1 MLRVITVCLICLLPM
16 WAFTQSDLFK
26 GLAKEMTSAERE
38 ASGVGALSGEQ
49 QEFLDNW
56 LRDRFLST
64 ELNTATPVGD
74 VKSMGA
80 ATLSDVE
87 QEKAIEAEVERRVN
101 DELAAAEEL

>member
-1 MLRVITVCLICLLPM
+1 M

-64 ELNTATPVGD
+64 ELNTCDTG
-74 VKSMGA
+74 
-80 ATLSDVE
+80 
-87 QEKAIEAEVERRVN
+87 RRCP
-101 DELAAAEEL
+101 EHGRSHFE